1 MPTPLKFDPH
11 GWWTFFDSKPKK
23 VYGRMIPIFDWN
35 IFIQAAIR
43 LLPNAEICA
52 AKTEKKNSRTT
63 INHSFMSRSRFLGVH
78 FFVTPRHKKV

>member
-1 MPTPLKFDPH
+1 MEPDRSVGNPIPTPLKFDPH

-52 AKTEKKNSRTT
+52 AKTEKKTLVRQ
-63 INHSFMSRSRFLGVH
+63 
-78 FFVTPRHKKV
+78 